1 MKKNI
6 KNLKIAVL
14 MGGLSFEREISLK
27 TGMAIYNELKKHKHN
42 VDIIDINK
50 RDLKWLTNKRF
61 DLVINGLHGT
71 YGEDGV
77 IQGLLD
83 FLNIPYT
90 GSGLLTSAIAMNKRR
105 TKEILSFYKI
115 LTPAWQIIKNK
126 NEIETLRINYPLV
139 FKPEAEGS
147 AIGVYIV
154 KNKEEAKMAFAKV
167 KKISERILVEK
178 YIKGTEISVPILNKK
193 VLPII
198 EIVPSNEFYDY
209 DAKYSAGKSMHII
222 PARIDKSNYKKAE
235 DIALKVYNI
244 LECRDLARIDMIV
257 AKNKVYF
264 LEVNTLPGMTSVSL
278 FPEAAKK
285 AGISFYELILKLIKM
300 AYKRWHK

>member
-1 MKKNI
+1 MKKDI

-14 MGGLSFEREISLK
+14 MGGLSSEREISLK
-27 TGMAIYNELKKHKHN
+27 TGMAIYNELKKHNHN
-42 VDIIDINK
+42 VEIIDINK
-50 RDLKWLTNKRF
+50 RDLKWLINKKF

-90 GSGLLTSAIAMNKRR
+90 GSGLLTSAIAMNKIR
-105 TKEILSFYKI
+105 TKEILSFYNI
-115 LTPAWQIIKNK
+115 VTPEWKVIKNK
-126 NEIETLRINYPLV
+126 NEIETLKINYPLV

-154 KNKEEAKMAFAKV
+154 KNKEEAKMAFTKV
-167 KKISERILVEK
+167 KKISARILVEK
-178 YIKGTEISVPILNKK
+178 YIKGTEISVPILDEKI
-193 VLPII
+193 LPII
-198 EIVPSNEFYDY
+198 EIVPANEFYDY
-209 DAKYSAGKSMHII
+209 DAKYSVGKSTHII
-222 PARIDKSNYKKAE
+222 PARIDKSVYKKAGE
-235 DIALKVYNI
+235 IALKIYNI
-244 LECRDLARIDMIV
+244 LDCRDLARIDMIV

-278 FPEAAKK
+278 FPESAKK
-285 AGISFYELILKLIKM
+285 AGISFYELILQLIKM
-300 AYKRWHK
+300 AYKRWQK